1 MLCRK
6 KIRIIALCLIYGCM
20 TPMSLCYA
28 EEIKI
33 EMKQITNDVSVIPGV
48 GGSGNI
54 GIFSGKDGIFLID
67 TGKEPQHVELIKAAI
82 ATINTQPIRFILN
95 THWHSD
101 HVNGNELFAKDGA
114 SILAHRQVRERV
126 STVQE
131 QTQPLSQTAWPA
143 ITFEKNLT
151 LHLNGDDIEIF
162 HLGNAHTDGDAIVYF
177 RKANVLHIGDIYFNG
192 LYPWIDVPSNGSI
205 DGMIDAVTQ
214 VLPMLDEKTVVIPGH
229 GALSD
234 KSGLEEYLA
243 MLTGIRDA
251 VRPLVDA
258 GNTLAE
264 VQAAKP
270 TQAFDEKWGKV
281 WLTPDQ
287 FTELV
292 YSGMIKQQT
301 GK

>member
-1 MLCRK
+1 MLWRK
-6 KIRIIALCLIYGCM
+6 KVCSIAVCFIYCCISSI
-20 TPMSLCYA
+20 SLCHA
-28 EEIKI
+28 EESKI
-33 EMKQITNDVSVIPGV
+33 EMKQITKDVAVIPGV

-54 GIFSGKDGIFLID
+54 GVFSGKDGIFLID
-67 TGKEPQHVELIKAAI
+67 TGKEPQHVELIKTAI
-82 ATINTQPIRFILN
+82 ATITTEPIRFILN

-114 SILAHRQVRERV
+114 IILAHQQVRERV
-126 STVQE
+126 STAQD
-131 QTQPLSQTAWPA
+131 QTPPLPQAAWPV

-151 LHLNGDDIEIF
+151 FHLNGDDVEIF
-162 HLGNAHTDGDAIVYF
+162 HPGNAHTDGDAIVYF

-234 KSGLEEYLA
+234 KRGLEEYLA

-251 VRPLVDA
+251 VRSLVDA
-258 GNTLAE
+258 GKTLAE
-264 VQAAKP
+264 IQAAKP

-292 YSGMIKQQT
+292 YSGMVKQRQ
-301 GK
+301 GQ

>member
-1 MLCRK
+1 MLRRK
-6 KIRIIALCLIYGCM
+6 KFCITLLCLIYGCIA
-20 TPMSLCYA
+20 PISRCSA
-28 EEIKI
+28 EEVKI
-33 EMKQITNDVSVIPGV
+33 EMNQITNDVAVIPGV

-54 GIFSGKDGIFLID
+54 GVFSGNDGIFLID

-82 ATINTQPIRFILN
+82 AASHQQPIRFILN

-114 SILAHRQVRERV
+114 IILAHRQVRERV
-126 STVQE
+126 STVQD
-131 QTQPLSQTAWPA
+131 QTQPLSQTAWPVM
-143 ITFEKNLT
+143 TFEKNLT
-151 LHLNGDDIEIF
+151 LHLNGDDVEIF
-162 HLGNAHTDGDAIVYF
+162 HLGNAHTDGDTMVYF

-205 DGMIDAVTQ
+205 DGIIDAVTQ

-234 KSGLEEYLA
+234 KRGLEEYLA

-251 VRPLVDA
+251 VKPLVDA
-258 GNTLAE
+258 GKTLAD

-292 YSGMIKQQT
+292 YSGMVKQRQ
-301 GK
+301 GQ